1 MKKIILSLV
10 LVFAFGQVAVAH
22 DIDKL
27 IEELSKVEGVEHQ
40 IVDRSMLDAAV
51 AAGMQADSTGN
62 ASSKIPGFMKKLELI
77 EVTAAEN
84 VQPEL
89 RNRFLAELD
98 KFEDG
103 DKYETL
109 LTVKDGGDNVRI
121 LAQRENGVVTA
132 VIIFAIDEEDA
143 AIVKMVGKFD
153 QSDLTDILNEQ
164 EKNKNK

>member
-10 LVFAFGQVAVAH
+10 LLFAFGQAAMAQ
-22 DIDKL
+22 DINKL
-27 IEELSKVEGVEHQ
+27 IEELSKIEGVAHQ
-40 IVDRSMLDAAV
+40 IVDRSMLEGAV
-51 AAGMQADSTGN
+51 AAAAQADSTAE
-62 ASSKIPGFMKKLELI
+62 ASKKQNFMKKLELI
-77 EVTAAEN
+77 EVVAAEN

-89 RNRFLAELD
+89 KNRFIAELN

-103 DKYETL
+103 NGYETL
-109 LTVKDGGDNVRI
+109 LTVKDGEDNVRI
-121 LAQRENGVVTA
+121 LAQRENGEVTA
-132 VIIFAIDEEDA
+132 VIIFAIDDEDA